1 MKRAPAAAL
10 ILLILG
16 AAPLL
21 AQEPEATPAPEAT
34 PSPQPPAEEEEP
46 RPKPPSERYLP
57 RLDVYFPEGD
67 LDLRVNRLIN
77 KVFFE
82 GQVKYNFIEGD
93 ITAFLRYRYYGYKRT
108 TQFTV
113 FDSIEFDDIDEDVKN
128 DFDRVRGTLL
138 LFQWPVSY
146 NHRTFLLTEI
156 DRISSN
162 KPDTIDRLE

>member
-10 ILLILG
+10 ILLVLG
-16 AAPLL
+16 ATPLL
-21 AQEPEATPAPEAT
+21 AQEPEAAPAPEAT

-46 RPKPPSERYLP
+46 RPKPSSERYLP

-82 GQVKYNFIEGD
+82 GQVKYNFIKGD
-93 ITAFLRYRYYGYKRT
+93 ISAFLRYRYYGFQRV

-113 FDSIEFDDIDEDVKN
+113 FDSIEFSDVEDFSS

-138 LFQWPVSY
+138 LMQWPHSY
-146 NHRTFLLTEI
+146 
-156 DRISSN
+156 
-162 KPDTIDRLE
+162 